1 MVIIWNELTKKKTPC
16 SPFIIGVCTS
26 YKAIAI
32 VWKSNW
38 KIFGLFL
45 GFLSSIVY
53 VQRFIVVFRHQFVR
67 KNIPA
72 LVDQFLLKPIVG
84 KKTYQKKIPCVIILN
99 VKKNLVKTD
108 WNSQVFYYAY
118 YSNFDSKLSP
128 MYMIV
133 TNWEWWTFCM
143 D

>member
-1 MVIIWNELTKKKTPC
+1 M
-16 SPFIIGVCTS
+16 
-26 YKAIAI
+26 AI

-99 VKKNLVKTD
+99 VKKEKISSKPIEIPKSFIMHTIQILKLTYFLFFSRNH
-108 WNSQVFYYAY
+108 YARI
-118 YSNFDSKLSP
+118 KK
-128 MYMIV
+128 
-133 TNWEWWTFCM
+133 
-143 D
+143 